1 MRSVSYV
8 QRVAL
13 EFSGSL
19 FPHAICL
26 GDVDNDTLNELVVGD
41 TSGKLSVYKND
52 DSRPWLTCSCQGMNL
67 VVAVSAEGWFH
78 LCDLTPAKS
87 LDGSGHHETLGGE
100 EQRPVFKQHIPAN
113 TKVMLISDID
123 GDGRCELVVGY
134 TDRVVRAF
142 RWEDVGDSAEHPSGQ
157 LVSLKKWMLEGQVDS
172 LSVTPGP
179 LGVPELMVSQP
190 GCAYAILLCTWNKD
204 PGAPPPSE
212 GPMEGTRE
220 TPAARDVVLHQ
231 TSGRIHNKNVSTH
244 LIGNIKRGHSPDSS
258 ASGLFALCTLDGTL
272 KLMEE
277 ADRLL
282 WSVQV
287 DHQLFALE
295 KLDVTVSGTWGRG
308 QPPPR
313 VPSVRPLSLHS
324 QVCPPL
330 RAPWRGLTP
339 PRSEQHPCRRPLSE
353 APGPHC
359 ICCLAFFRATGMRRW
374 SLVPGMGRRTSSTT
388 TAPSSASRWMR
399 TSAPSVQ
406 ACMPAKT
413 AATAPALC
421 TSHSTRRSMCTG
433 RCSWSGWSPPTCSKC
448 WRPSRSSGSCWESWA
463 WILMSCPPPVPC
475 FTKPSTIQTTFHS
488 APPRAPRTPPSW
500 TGFLAEQGAF

>member
-52 DSRPWLTCSCQGMNL
+52 DSRPWLTCSCQGLLTCVGVGDVCNRGKNL
-67 VVAVSAEGWFH
+67 VVAVSAEGWF
-78 LCDLTPAKS
+78 LLFDLTPAKV
-87 LDGSGHHETLGGE
+87 LDASGHHETLVGE

-142 RWEDVGDSAEHPSGQ
+142 RWEDLGEGTEHLTGK
-157 LVSLKKWMLEGQVDS
+157 LVLLKKWMLEGQVDS

-190 GCAYAILLCTWNKD
+190 GCAYAILLCTWIKD
-204 PGAPPPSE
+204 AESPPASE
-212 GPMEGTRE
+212 GITEGSQE
-220 TPAARDVVLHQ
+220 TPTAPRDVVLHQ
-231 TSGRIHNKNVSTH
+231 TSGRIHNKNVSTR
-244 LIGNIKRGHSPDSS
+244 LIGSIKQGHGPESGG
-258 ASGLFALCTLDGTL
+258 SGLFALCTLDGTL

-277 ADRLL
+277 ADKLL

-295 KLDVTVSGTWGRG
+295 KLDVTGNGHEEVVACAWDGQTYIIDHNRTVVRFQVDENIRAFCAGLYACKEGRNSPCLVYVTFNQKIYVYWEVQLERMESTNLLKLLEAEPEYQSLLLELG
-308 QPPPR
+308 VDPDDLTAARALLHQTLYHPD
-313 VPSVRPLSLHS
+313 RPL
-324 QVCPPL
+324 
-330 RAPWRGLTP
+330 
-339 PRSEQHPCRRPLSE
+339 
-353 APGPHC
+353 
-359 ICCLAFFRATGMRRW
+359 
-374 SLVPGMGRRTSSTT
+374 
-388 TAPSSASRWMR
+388 
-399 TSAPSVQ
+399 
-406 ACMPAKT
+406 
-413 AATAPALC
+413 
-421 TSHSTRRSMCTG
+421 
-433 RCSWSGWSPPTCSKC
+433 
-448 WRPSRSSGSCWESWA
+448 
-463 WILMSCPPPVPC
+463 
-475 FTKPSTIQTTFHS
+475 
-488 APPRAPRTPPSW
+488 PRALSS
-500 TGFLAEQGAF
+500 LQGPT

>member
-26 GDVDNDTLNELVVGD
+26 GDADNDTLNELVVGD

-52 DSRPWLTCSCQGMNL
+52 DSRPWLTCSCQGMLTCVGVGDVCNKGKNL
-67 VVAVSAEGWFH
+67 VVAVTAEGWFH
-78 LCDLTPAKS
+78 LFDLTPAKT
-87 LDGSGHHETLGGE
+87 LDASGHHESLTGE

-123 GDGRCELVVGY
+123 GDGCHELVVGH

-142 RWEDVGDSAEHPSGQ
+142 RWEDLGEGTDHPTGQ
-157 LVSLKKWMLEGQVDS
+157 LVSLKKWTLEGQVDS

-190 GCAYAILLCTWNKD
+190 GCAYATLLCTWSKD
-204 PGAPPPSE
+204 AGPAAASE
-212 GPMEGTRE
+212 GATEGSRE

-244 LIGNIKRGHSPDSS
+244 LIGNIKRGKGPSVVCAGASPERGG
-258 ASGLFALCTLDGTL
+258 SGLFALCTLDGTL

-295 KLDVTVSGTWGRG
+295 KLDVTGNGHEEVVACAWDGQTYIIDHNRAVVRFQVDENIRAFCAGLYACKEDRNSPCLVYVTFNQKIYVYWEVQLERMESTNLLKVLEAEPEYQSLLQELGVDPDDLPAAQALLHRTLYHPD
-308 QPPPR
+308 QPP
-313 VPSVRPLSLHS
+313 
-324 QVCPPL
+324 
-330 RAPWRGLTP
+330 
-339 PRSEQHPCRRPLSE
+339 
-353 APGPHC
+353 
-359 ICCLAFFRATGMRRW
+359 
-374 SLVPGMGRRTSSTT
+374 
-388 TAPSSASRWMR
+388 
-399 TSAPSVQ
+399 
-406 ACMPAKT
+406 
-413 AATAPALC
+413 
-421 TSHSTRRSMCTG
+421 
-433 RCSWSGWSPPTCSKC
+433 
-448 WRPSRSSGSCWESWA
+448 
-463 WILMSCPPPVPC
+463 
-475 FTKPSTIQTTFHS
+475 
-488 APPRAPRTPPSW
+488 
-500 TGFLAEQGAF
+500 QGAPTSLQDPT

>member
-41 TSGKLSVYKND
+41 TSGKLFVYKND
-52 DSRPWLTCSCQGMNL
+52 DSRPWLTCSCQGMLTCVGVGDVCNKGKPSLLCLCLSQNL

-78 LCDLTPAKS
+78 LCDLTPTKA
-87 LDGSGHHETLGGE
+87 LDASGHHETLMGE
-100 EQRPVFKQHIPAN
+100 EQHPVFKQHIPAN

-123 GDGRCELVVGY
+123 GDGCCELVVGY

-142 RWEDVGDSAEHPSGQ
+142 RWEDLGEGTEHPTGQ
-157 LVSLKKWMLEGQVDS
+157 LVSLKKWTLEGQVDS

-204 PGAPPPSE
+204 AGPPPTSEGAPE
-212 GPMEGTRE
+212 GSRE
-220 TPAARDVVLHQ
+220 APAARDVMLHQ

-244 LIGNIKRGHSPDSS
+244 LIGNIKRGHNSEMGG
-258 ASGLFALCTLDGTL
+258 SGLFALCTLDGTL

-277 ADRLL
+277 ADKLL

-295 KLDVTVSGTWGRG
+295 KLDVTGNGHEEVVACAWDGQTYIIDHNRTVVRFQVDENIRAFCAGLYACKEGRNSPCLVYVTFNQKIYVYWEVQLERMESTNLLKLLEAEPEFQSLLQELG
-308 QPPPR
+308 MDPDDLPAVRALLHQTLYHPDQPPQCAPA
-313 VPSVRPLSLHS
+313 SLHD
-324 QVCPPL
+324 
-330 RAPWRGLTP
+330 
-339 PRSEQHPCRRPLSE
+339 
-353 APGPHC
+353 
-359 ICCLAFFRATGMRRW
+359 
-374 SLVPGMGRRTSSTT
+374 
-388 TAPSSASRWMR
+388 
-399 TSAPSVQ
+399 
-406 ACMPAKT
+406 
-413 AATAPALC
+413 
-421 TSHSTRRSMCTG
+421 
-433 RCSWSGWSPPTCSKC
+433 PT
-448 WRPSRSSGSCWESWA
+448 
-463 WILMSCPPPVPC
+463 
-475 FTKPSTIQTTFHS
+475 
-488 APPRAPRTPPSW
+488 
-500 TGFLAEQGAF
+500 

>member
-52 DSRPWLTCSCQGMNL
+52 DSRPWLTCSCQGMLTCVGVGDVCNKGKNL

-78 LCDLTPAKS
+78 LFDLTPAKV
-87 LDGSGHHETLGGE
+87 LDASGHHEAPAGE
-100 EQRPVFKQHIPAN
+100 EQRPAFKQHVPAN

-123 GDGRCELVVGY
+123 GDGCYELVVGY

-142 RWEDVGDSAEHPSGQ
+142 RWEDLGEGPEHLAGQ

-190 GCAYAILLCTWNKD
+190 GCAYAVLLCTWSRD
-204 PGAPPPSE
+204 AGSPPASE
-212 GPMEGTRE
+212 GAAEGSRE
-220 TPAARDVVLHQ
+220 SPAARDVVLHQ
-231 TSGRIHNKNVSTH
+231 TSGRIHNKDVSTH
-244 LIGNIKRGHSPDSS
+244 LVGNIKHGHSPEGGG
-258 ASGLFALCTLDGTL
+258 SGLFALCTLDGTL

-277 ADRLL
+277 ADKLL

-295 KLDVTVSGTWGRG
+295 KLDVTGDGREEVVACAWDG
-308 QPPPR
+308 QTYIIDHSRTVVRFQVDENIRAFCAGLYACKEGRNSPCLVYATFNQKIYVYWEVRLERMESTNLLKILEAEPEYRSLLLELGVDPDDLPAARALLHQTLYHPDQSPP
-313 VPSVRPLSLHS
+313 
-324 QVCPPL
+324 C
-330 RAPWRGLTP
+330 
-339 PRSEQHPCRRPLSE
+339 
-353 APGPHC
+353 
-359 ICCLAFFRATGMRRW
+359 
-374 SLVPGMGRRTSSTT
+374 
-388 TAPSSASRWMR
+388 APSSL
-399 TSAPSVQ
+399 Q
-406 ACMPAKT
+406 D
-413 AATAPALC
+413 
-421 TSHSTRRSMCTG
+421 
-433 RCSWSGWSPPTCSKC
+433 PT
-448 WRPSRSSGSCWESWA
+448 
-463 WILMSCPPPVPC
+463 
-475 FTKPSTIQTTFHS
+475 
-488 APPRAPRTPPSW
+488 
-500 TGFLAEQGAF
+500 